1 MNILM
6 LVADFP
12 PMIRGGVANYSY
24 NIAKYLSTDNNVKVY
39 MFPRGSP
46 ITKYFANI
54 RFIIDIGRKLREKR
68 SRKEVDIVYA
78 VSFQPQFGII
88 GFFAKLLGLPFV
100 SHGVGLDVFLI
111 HPLYVFGR
119 RTSCLFSTK
128 IICGTRFQKRTII
141 EEGVSKEK
149 ISVVLGGVD
158 CKVFKP
164 LTQRDEFRK
173 ALGVEDKFVL
183 LSLGRLSRKKG
194 FYDSIKA
201 LSYLK
206 DIDDIVLLVVGDG
219 PERYNLD
226 ENAKNLSVKNK
237 VKFLGFVSSD
247 YLPKVYN
254 AADLF
259 IAPFESRGR
268 YMEGFPLVVQEAMA
282 CGVPVITTI
291 TSGLPELVENNTGG
305 FLVPENSPQN
315 IAEKIRE
322 LYENDK
328 LRKKMAQNARKRAET
343 LLDYEVA
350 VDKITK
356 ILREACVSR

>member
-1 MNILM
+1 MNILL
-6 LVADFP
+6 LVAEFP
-12 PMIRGGVANYSY
+12 PMMCGGPANYSY
-24 NIAKYLSTDNNVKVY
+24 NIAKYLSADNSVSVH

-46 ITKYFANI
+46 VTKYFANI
-54 RFIIDIGRKLREKR
+54 KFIIDIGRKLREKR

-78 VSFQPQFGII
+78 VTLQPQFGII
-88 GFFAKLLGLPFV
+88 ALFARLLGLPVV

-111 HPLYVFGR
+111 EPLYVFGR
-119 RTSCLFSTK
+119 RTSCLFSDK
-128 IICGTRFQKRTII
+128 IICGTRFQKRTMI
-141 EEGVSKEK
+141 EEGVPKEK

-158 CKVFKP
+158 CKIFKP
-164 LTQRDEFRK
+164 LPQRDEFRR

-201 LSYLK
+201 LAYLK
-206 DIDDIVLLVVGDG
+206 NIKDIVLLIAGDG
-219 PERYNLD
+219 PERYNLN
-226 ENAKNLSVKNK
+226 EFARNLSVQNK

-247 YLPKVYN
+247 YLPKIYN

-259 IAPFESRGR
+259 IAPFESKGR
-268 YMEGFPLVVQEAMA
+268 NMEGFPLVVQEALA

-291 TSGLPELVENNTGG
+291 TSGLPELVENNASG

-328 LRKKMAQNARKRAET
+328 LRKKMGQNARKKAEN

-350 VDKITK
+350 VDKIIR
-356 ILREACVSR
+356 ILHEACVSR